1 MAKNKFMNTINS
13 ITNLLF
19 TEFAKLG
26 KPVVVTVDNNVL
38 LIKVNNADTRILNWE
53 TMSPNSILETAKSL
67 VLKENYKGNVLLH
80 G

>member
-1 MAKNKFMNTINS
+1 MNTIDS
-13 ITNLLF
+13 ITNILF
-19 TEFAKLG
+19 TEFSKLG

-53 TMSPNSILETAKSL
+53 SMSPNSILETAKSL
-67 VLKENYKGNVLLH
+67 LLKENYKGNVLLH